1 MVVIA
6 AAALTVVLGV
16 FATRMEVS
24 SSIEDLLPDEV
35 RGFLR
40 EHGQSR
46 DERDILL
53 MAAASEHAFEVDALA
68 ALDQALQQIAARD
81 EITESI
87 TPFNL
92 MAFGKAANGGIV
104 AGPVSPGGRAPADS
118 EEAQILKRR
127 LLEDPLSRKLL
138 ISPDG
143 ATLGAVF
150 NVPLRN
156 DYRHLFA
163 DLERISNVLSEH
175 YDVRWAGNP
184 TFEYRIR
191 ERLSADLPRL
201 LVAVLAIIVISY
213 FLMFR
218 SIRAVVIPLLVVV
231 MGTVWTIGT
240 MSILG
245 IRLTITSI
253 MAPPLVL
260 SLGSAYSVHVLSEY
274 YAKVSAPVRTTVAMV
289 MSRVTPTI
297 VLASLTTIIG
307 FSSLL
312 TASLTQ
318 VREFGII
325 TAIGIAFCALLV
337 LFFVPACLRLLP
349 APGSMPRTG
358 SDLRLLHRVLGLAE
372 TGWRYLVLAATA
384 LFAFVFLLVVGS
396 LRYDTDV
403 SHLFGRDSQVVQDNL
418 FVVQRLVGLL
428 DVNVT
433 LSAPESAQGYF
444 FDPGTL
450 SLVADLEHTLREHPD
465 IAYVSSFVTHL
476 SRMNHAVRGTY
487 QVPQNRAVVRVFF
500 TLLDQFA
507 AARSSALM
515 VSDIDRDA
523 SRLTINI
530 RVTEQQDGNGLVKEQ
545 EYRDRVE
552 RIREQVQHNIP
563 EEMGVEIWSNGM
575 AILSV
580 SDDLRVDHLRSA
592 IITVALVLLVTA
604 IGFRSILLGAL
615 ALIPA
620 ITGVMTNFTLMAVA
634 NIPLD
639 AITMTLSALSIG
651 VGVDYAI
658 HLLLAFRRARREPGS
673 DLPLSHV
680 LADSA
685 RSVVISA
692 LSLTAGLLVLV
703 TSTFPPIAIVGLL
716 LAALVV
722 STLVGSLLILPAV
735 LGLGRGRVPAR

>member
-1 MVVIA
+1 MIA
-6 AAALTVVLGV
+6 AASFTLVLGV

-24 SSIEDLLPDEV
+24 SSIEDLFPDDV
-35 RGFLR
+35 RRFLR
-40 EHGQSR
+40 DHGQSR
-46 DERDILL
+46 DERDLLL
-53 MAAASEHAFEVDALA
+53 MAASSEHPFEVDALA
-68 ALDQALQQIAARD
+68 ALDRALRQIAAR
-81 EITESI
+81 EEVTESI
-87 TPFNL
+87 TPFN
-92 MAFGKAANGGIV
+92 MVAFRRAANGGIV
-104 AGPVSPGGRAPADS
+104 AGPVSPGGRAPADDRQ
-118 EEAQILKRR
+118 AQVLQQR

-150 NVPLRN
+150 NVPLRD

-163 DLERISNVLSEH
+163 DLERISVLLSEH

-184 TFEYRIR
+184 TFEHRIR

-201 LVAVLAIIVISY
+201 LAAVLAVIVISY

-218 SIRAVVIPLLVVV
+218 SFRAVLIPLLVVV

-240 MSILG
+240 MSLLG

-274 YAKVSAPVRTTVAMV
+274 YAKRGASVRAPVAVV

-312 TASLTQ
+312 TASLPQ

-325 TAIGIAFCALLV
+325 TAVGIAFCATLV
-337 LFFVPACLRLLP
+337 LLFVPACLSLLP
-349 APGSMPRTG
+349 APGSRPRTG
-358 SDLRLLHRVLGLAE
+358 ARRRIVERVLGLAE
-372 TGWRYLVLAATA
+372 SGWRYLVLAATA
-384 LFAFVFLLVVGS
+384 LLVVVFVLVVGS

-403 SHLFGRDSQVVQDNL
+403 SHLFGRDSAVVQDNL

-433 LSAPESAQGYF
+433 LSAPQSAQAYF
-444 FDPGTL
+444 FDPETL
-450 SLVADLEHTLREHPD
+450 SQLANLEHTLRQHPD
-465 IAYVSSFVTHL
+465 VAYVSSFVTHL
-476 SRMNHAVRGTY
+476 SRIHFAARGTY
-487 QVPQNRAVVRVFF
+487 EVPRNRAIVRVFF
-500 TLLDQFA
+500 TLLEQFGA
-507 AARSSALM
+507 SSALV
-515 VSDIDRDA
+515 VSAIDPDA
-523 SRLTINI
+523 SRMTINV
-530 RVTEQQDGNGLVKEQ
+530 RVTEQHDGDGLVKEQ
-545 EYRDRVE
+545 EYRASVE
-552 RIREQVQHNIP
+552 RIRELVHDTIP
-563 EEMGVEIWSNGM
+563 SEMGVEIWSNGM

-592 IITVALVLLVTA
+592 MVTFALVLLVTA
-604 IGFRSILLGAL
+604 IGFRSIVLGVL

-620 ITGVMTNFTLMAVA
+620 VTGVMTNFTLMAIA

-658 HLLLAFRRARREPGS
+658 HLLLAFQRARRAPGGGAR
-673 DLPLSHV
+673 LAHV
-680 LADSA
+680 LSDSA

-692 LSLTAGLLVLV
+692 LSLAAGLLVLV

-716 LAALVV
+716 LAALVL
-722 STLVGSLLILPAV
+722 STLAGSLLILPAV
-735 LGLGRGRVPAR
+735 LGRLRGRAPAP